1 MSLSLHQTR
10 VLVLLLTGIQ
20 NTSAM
25 YLRRAAWRDRK
36 LVLWTRLDPALELNS
51 FLTRDAMESTI
62 TSLILWEMT
71 SSSKL
76 SNLFNEKKVTLM
88 KLNFLTRTYFC
99 FQLNFMENIQS
110 QHIFVERWFM
120 NFNFSN
126 CTICVCSCV
135 LLTYILNWNKHGN
148 KVIKICF
155 FKLLL
160 SESLFNPFYIAQC
173 NKIIYQV
180 LTFWWVKHKFGDYPP
195 KHSLPFYTNLLH
207 CYINL
212 ETCVEQFLP
221 TYK

>member
-10 VLVLLLTGIQ
+10 LLVLLLTGIQ

-62 TSLILWEMT
+62 TSLILWVMT

-99 FQLNFMENIQS
+99 FKGTWPRFWS
-110 QHIFVERWFM
+110 KFIFL
-120 NFNFSN
+120 FSMF
-126 CTICVCSCV
+126 TM
-135 LLTYILNWNKHGN
+135 L
-148 KVIKICF
+148 
-155 FKLLL
+155 
-160 SESLFNPFYIAQC
+160 Q
-173 NKIIYQV
+173 
-180 LTFWWVKHKFGDYPP
+180 
-195 KHSLPFYTNLLH
+195 
-207 CYINL
+207 
-212 ETCVEQFLP
+212 
-221 TYK
+221 